1 MWHIPIPGTELS
13 VLGVIHGNDA
23 DVGAN
28 QAVVS
33 NGNFITVQYGQ
44 VIIRIKM
51 AANMDV
57 VAKVTMKRLFNTG
70 ILWWMV

>member
-1 MWHIPIPGTELS
+1 MWHIPNPWNGAFCPG
-13 VLGVIHGNDA
+13 GDYGNDA

-44 VIIRIKM
+44 IIIRIKM